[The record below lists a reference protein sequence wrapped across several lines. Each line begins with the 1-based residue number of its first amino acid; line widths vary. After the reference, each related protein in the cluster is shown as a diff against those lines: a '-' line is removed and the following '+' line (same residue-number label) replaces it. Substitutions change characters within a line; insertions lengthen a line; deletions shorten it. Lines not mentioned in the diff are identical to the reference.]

1 MSPLEHLPH
10 PGIIAGHRM
19 GNEVGPRIQAGG
31 RLAVE
36 PVREDRSWRI
46 AATQKADALSCAFL
60 GLGIESGEGIRAKE
74 MNKGVLRTR
83 RERSARTRVS
93 IR

>member
-1 MSPLEHLPH
+1 MSALEYLPH
-10 PGIIAGHRM
+10 PGIITGHLM
-19 GNEVGPRIQAGG
+19 GNEVGPRIQAGR
-31 RLAVE
+31 RLAIK
-36 PVREDRSWRI
+36 PIREHRSWRI
-46 AATQKADALSCAFL
+46 AATQKAYALSCAFL

-83 RERSARTRVS
+83 RERSAGTRVL